1 MLHVRKI
8 PSQPA
13 ELSSWL
19 ENDLMENK
27 YCLFAVS
34 TQGHH
39 FRGCCRLSAAA
50 DPPRQPFRD
59 RSKQH
64 SARPPSHRSS
74 DRRSAAPLQFLWG
87 TFTGGGER
95 EWGGGFSSSLERPPN
110 GLGGWS
116 RIEEDT
122 EGLLASLFLRGRL

>member
-1 MLHVRKI
+1 MK
-8 PSQPA
+8 
-13 ELSSWL
+13 
-19 ENDLMENK
+19 NK
-27 YCLFAVS
+27 YYLFAVS
-34 TQGHH
+34 MQGHH

-50 DPPRQPFRD
+50 DPPRQPSRD

-64 SARPPSHRSS
+64 SARPLARPLT
-74 DRRSAAPLQFLWG
+74 AAATALPCNFYGELSLAEEP
-87 TFTGGGER
+87 ER

-122 EGLLASLFLRGRL
+122 GGLLASLFLRGVGDG